1 MSRHWK
7 SAVAARPEEVRQF
20 KAALDEA
27 NIGHAMLSDIIEV
40 MDAGWQGAVE
50 AMLRPTVMWCC
61 WKIRSKRAKPGVW
74 AKNCASA
81 TCGAGAQQPAARA
94 QPAEVIRFSA
104 NAPDWLYQQLNK
116 VSRVENAQA
125 GAAVDGDWITRD
137 GYFRERRG
145 ARHIGVAAHEFA
157 FGEGARQSRLL
168 ALRDELKQLNVRIL
182 ADEERLVASTREA
195 AGLAE
200 YLGGMDAIRQLD
212 SRAEEFAALAA
223 RLDSLQAQQQDW
235 ARNWPKPAP
244 PRMRQTSVTAMPGWS
259 TTASASANR
268 KACRVTTAS
277 VRKWKTAAVSCA
289 ACWPNC
295 ASGPSACPPMR
306 RR

>member
-1 MSRHWK
+1 VVPERS
-7 SAVAARPEEVRQF
+7 SPPPAR
-20 KAALDEA
+20 KGSL
-27 NIGHAMLSDIIEV
+27 L
-40 MDAGWQGAVE
+40 
-50 AMLRPTVMWCC
+50 
-61 WKIRSKRAKPGVW
+61 
-74 AKNCASA
+74 
-81 TCGAGAQQPAARA
+81 
-94 QPAEVIRFSA
+94 EVIRFSA

-182 ADEERLVASTREA
+182 ADEERLVTITREA

-223 RLDSLQAQQQDW
+223 RLASLQAQQQDW

-244 PRMRQTSVTAMPGWS
+244 PRMRQTSVMAMPGWS
-259 TTASASANR
+259 TTAFASANR
-268 KACRVTTAS
+268 KACRATTAS
-277 VRKWKTAAVSCA
+277 VRKWKTAAASCA

-295 ASGPSACPPMR
+295 ASGPRVCPPMPWLPSMWPR
-306 RR
+306 WKMNTKAPPMRAIS